1 MKRTL
6 ILGTVALVTAG
17 LASPQMANAT
27 IDATLLSSDD
37 VTVSIQAV
45 PKDQG
50 AFEIARQGRGR
61 GRGGDDDGGS
71 NSGHGSG
78 DDDNR
83 DDDGGAEDNSG
94 DDESGSGRSKP
105 RIPGGS
111 GCDDAGD
118 VMEHAGC
125 RS

>member
-45 PKDQG
+45 PKYQG
-50 AFEIARQGRGR
+50 AFEIARQGR

-118 VMEHAGC
+118 VMEHAEC